1 MGSFS
6 LKKFYLKSF
15 SILVF
20 TIAFAFCFSI
30 SVNAETSVKK
40 SDEKKKTEKKTDKKT
55 AKKSDTKKKPE
66 TTTAKKIDPKKG
78 ISTNKSGLQPL
89 AAAYPAAPS
98 NYKAPPTR
106 RIASIGAY
114 SREDFYIDEKAELE
128 KSLKKLV
135 QLRAEKTA
143 KLSQRLTASNDPW
156 SASQTVKT
164 SHTYLDP
171 YSRTVTGQT
180 TLKYTGVEGFVFQT
194 YIDSYDSNYFGKGD
208 TSRFSHNNYGF
219 SLSQDLVA
227 LFGKSKYDFDTESA
241 ELQTKTRIISAESTF
256 LSESLKLIDATNGLF
271 SAYCKKFDNDIIF
284 NQAQETLRVTE
295 IQHSAKSIT
304 TKDLLRIQDTV
315 LSLEKQKKSIEYE
328 IIGQENFFATV
339 SPEAYELAR
348 KLASV
353 KVFCEENTDSL
364 SKLKYPEKAEIL
376 DMVKLYPS
384 LISIELSKESLKKQ
398 LELYNV
404 QKKPA
409 ISINLGQDRINN
421 VANNREAYN
430 DNYVG
435 LTLSYQFHG
444 DQNSIYK
451 QVLAEQQV
459 DLNISQKQ
467 STFDIQN
474 YLIGLYNQLDNYLNQ
489 LPLSKRS
496 TSNAADLLKIIQT
509 QQSIGQLDATAIDSA
524 YSAYSQAVSSERE
537 ILAQVTALV
546 AKLNEIKVSSER
558 AAVIAKS
565 SLPLK

>member
-1 MGSFS
+1 MRQFS
-6 LKKFYLKSF
+6 LKKFNLKSF
-15 SILVF
+15 AV
-20 TIAFAFCFSI
+20 IAVAVALSFCFS
-30 SVNAETSVKK
+30 SPLLAASSAKKAEDK
-40 SDEKKKTEKKTDKKT
+40 KKTDKKSE
-55 AKKSDTKKKPE
+55 KKSDKKSDKKKTE
-66 TTTAKKIDPKKG
+66 SNSTKKIDPKKG
-78 ISTNKSGLQPL
+78 IGTSQSMMQPI
-89 AAAYPAAPS
+89 AAAYPASPS
-98 NYKAPPTR
+98 NYKAPATR

-143 KLSQRLTASNDPW
+143 KLSQRLTASSDPW
-156 SASQTVKT
+156 TASQTLKS

-171 YSRTVTGQT
+171 YSRSVTGQT
-180 TLKYTGVEGFVFQT
+180 TLKYSGVEGFVFQT
-194 YIDSYDSNYFGKGD
+194 YIDSYDSNFFGKGD
-208 TSRFSHNNYGF
+208 TSRYSHNNYGF

-227 LFGKSKYDFDTESA
+227 LFGKSKYDFDVESA
-241 ELQTKTRIISAESTF
+241 ELQTKTKIISAESTF

-271 SAYCKKFDNDIIF
+271 SAYCKKFDNEIIF
-284 NQAQETLRVTE
+284 NQAQETLRVSE

-328 IIGQENFFATV
+328 IMGQENFFATV

-353 KVFCEENTDSL
+353 KVYCEENTDSL
-364 SKLKYPEKAEIL
+364 SKLKYPEKTEIL
-376 DMVKLYPS
+376 EMVKLYPS

-398 LELYNV
+398 LELYNI

-409 ISINLGQDRINN
+409 FSINLGQDRINN
-421 VANNREAYN
+421 VANNKEAYN

-435 LTLSYQFHG
+435 VTFSYQFHG
-444 DQNSIYK
+444 EQNSIYK

-474 YLIGLYNQLDNYLNQ
+474 YLVGLYNQLDNYLNQ

-496 TSNAADLLKIIQT
+496 TANAADLLKIIQT

-524 YSAYSQAVSSERE
+524 YSAYSQAISSERE

-546 AKLNEIKVSSER
+546 VKLNEIKVSSDR